1 MADDEYEPNRVLGIP
16 WMKEPRTRQGETK
29 EARTRQGEEPQRVMG
44 FPVDW
49 FGAVFGA
56 VDLGWLRSLAHPVRG
71 YRRRRRLGPHATD
84 DHEPRPLR
92 LAAHFLTVAR
102 GE

>member
-1 MADDEYEPNRVLGIP
+1 MADDEYEPNRVLGMP
-16 WMKEPRTRQGETK
+16 WTKEP
-29 EARTRQGEEPQRVMG
+29 RTRQGEEPQRVMG

>member
-1 MADDEYEPNRVLGIP
+1 MADDEYEPNRVLGVP
-16 WMKEPRTRQGETK
+16 WTQQP
-29 EARTRQGEEPQRVMG
+29 RTRQGEEPQRVMG

-71 YRRRRRLGPHATD
+71 YRRRRRLDPHAID
-84 DHEPRPLR
+84 DRESRPLR
-92 LAAHFLTVAR
+92 TSRHTS
-102 GE
+102 